1 MDGEPREIT
10 GNAGVTVF
18 VRLSRVQ
25 ELSGLGRSTIYRLMA
40 LQLFP
45 RAVRL
50 GPRAVGWRL
59 GDIAA
64 WGAARPALGLC
75 TTVSAVGAVGT
86 VGAVSAVGPT
96 DLSTPAAA
104 ADCSRQ

>member
-10 GNAGVTVF
+10 GNEGVTVF

-64 WGAARPALGLC
+64 WGAARPDLMQGQAR
-75 TTVSAVGAVGT
+75 SAGGDPA
-86 VGAVSAVGPT
+86 
-96 DLSTPAAA
+96 DLVKEM
-104 ADCSRQ
+104 